1 MLDVRPESDF
11 NLYHIRGALNVPLD
25 KLPSIIPDLLSEPP
39 ANSVFVLMSNDETAA
54 TQAWK
59 QLSASTVPNVYILEG
74 GVNNW
79 IAFFGK
85 DEGFRLATSVGTDK
99 LGYIFTAAL
108 GSKYESC
115 DPNPVNYEDLE
126 FEAKIKLQLK
136 RDKSGGGCG

>member
-1 MLDVRPESDF
+1 
-11 NLYHIRGALNVPLD
+11 
-25 KLPSIIPDLLSEPP
+25 
-39 ANSVFVLMSNDETAA
+39 MSNDETAA

-59 QLSASTVPNVYILEG
+59 TLVGSSVQNVYILEG

-79 IAFFGK
+79 ITFFG
-85 DEGFRLATSVGTDK
+85 ENDK
-99 LGYIFTAAL
+99 AIQPAPNAGDDQLGYIFPAAL

-115 DPNPVNYEDLE
+115 DPNPQEYEALE